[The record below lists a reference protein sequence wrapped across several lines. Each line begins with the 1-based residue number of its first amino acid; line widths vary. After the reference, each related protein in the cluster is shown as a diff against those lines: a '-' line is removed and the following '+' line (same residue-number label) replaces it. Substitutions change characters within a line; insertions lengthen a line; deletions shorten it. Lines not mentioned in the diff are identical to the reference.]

1 MKKLSKNKW
10 KIPLYKVNNDV
21 REIEAISKV
30 IKRGMDWAIGSEIE
44 QFEQNLAKYIGTK
57 YCIAFNSGTSAG
69 HAALLSYNLGK
80 NDEIIVPSF
89 SFIATANWPLM
100 VNSIPKFVDIENT
113 TYGMDPKKI
122 EKLITK
128 KTKAIIPVH
137 YAGLH
142 CKIHEIKKIAKKHN
156 LLLIEDAAESIG
168 AHINK
173 KKVGTFGDLGIF
185 SFAGNKI
192 LTSGEGG
199 AVVTNSKKQYEKLKL
214 IRSHGRKT
222 TGNYFSN
229 VNSPMYL
236 ELGFNWR
243 MSSIT
248 AALAL
253 SQLNK
258 IEKLIQSRRKHVN
271 QYSKNLKKID
281 GIKLNSEPKNF
292 IHVYQLFNI
301 QLPTKKIRDNLM
313 NFLAKKGIMSK
324 VFFEPIH
331 LTHHFKKYGLKQK
344 DLLVTKKV
352 SNTILSLPMYPDL
365 TKTEINKITDS
376 INQFMVKNYSN
387 N

>member
-57 YCIAFNSGTSAG
+57 YCVAFNSGTSAG

-113 TYGMDPKKI
+113 TFGMDPNKI
-122 EKLITK
+122 EESITK
-128 KTKAIIPVH
+128 NTKAIIPVH
-137 YAGLH
+137 YAGLP
-142 CKIHEIKKIAKKHN
+142 CKINEIKKIAKKHN

-173 KKVGTFGDLGIF
+173 KKVGTFGDMGIF

-199 AVVTNSKKQYEKLKL
+199 AIVTNSKKQYEKLKL

-222 TGNYFSN
+222 NVNYFSSVESPSY
-229 VNSPMYL
+229 VN
-236 ELGFNWR
+236 LGYNWR

-248 AALAL
+248 AALIS
-253 SQLNK
+253 SQLSK
-258 IEKLIQSRRKHVN
+258 IDKLITKRRKHAKYYV
-271 QYSKNLKKID
+271 KHLEKFEKLKFHQ
-281 GIKLNSEPKNF
+281 EPKNYK
-292 IHVYQLFNI
+292 HVYQLFPI
-301 QLPTKKIRDNLM
+301 KLSSKYLRDNLM
-313 NFLAKKGIMSK
+313 EFLSERGIMTK
-324 VFFEPIH
+324 IFFEPIH
-331 LTHHFKKYGLKQK
+331 KTTHFKKQKIRNLNLKTTEKISEQ
-344 DLLVTKKV
+344 
-352 SNTILSLPMYPDL
+352 ILSLPMYPDL
-365 TKTEINKITDS
+365 KKEELNEVISSVSEFLELND
-376 INQFMVKNYSN
+376 
-387 N
+387 

>member
-10 KIPLYKVNNDV
+10 KIPLYKVNNDSD
-21 REIEAISKV
+21 EIDAISKV
-30 IKRGMDWAIGSEIE
+30 IKKGMDWAIGPEIE
-44 QFEQNLAKYIGTK
+44 QFEKKLAEYIGTK
-57 YCIAFNSGTSAG
+57 FCVVFNSGTSAG

-100 VNSIPKFVDIENT
+100 VNATPKFVDIEDMT
-113 TYGMDPKKI
+113 LGIDPTKI
-122 EKLITK
+122 EKSITK
-128 KTKAIIPVH
+128 KTRAIIPVH
-137 YAGLH
+137 YAGLP
-142 CKIHEIKKIAKKHN
+142 CKIHEIKKIAQKHN

-168 AHINK
+168 ADINK
-173 KKVGTFGDLGIF
+173 KKVGTFGNLGIF

-229 VNSPMYL
+229 VNAPTYL

-243 MSSIT
+243 MSTIT

-258 IEKLIQSRRKHVN
+258 IEKLIQSRRKNAYYYHE
-271 QYSKNLKKID
+271 NLKKLKE
-281 GIKLNSEPKNF
+281 IKFHSEPENF
-292 IHVYQLFNI
+292 KHVYQLFNI
-301 QLPTKKIRDNLM
+301 QLPSKKIRDNLM
-313 NFLAKKGIMSK
+313 KFLAKKGIMSK

-331 LTHHFKKYGLKQK
+331 LTSHFRKYGLKQTNLSTTEK
-344 DLLVTKKV
+344 I
-352 SNTILSLPMYPDL
+352 SGTILSLPMYPDL
-365 TKTEINKITDS
+365 RKNEVKQITDS
-376 INQFMVKNYSN
+376 IIQFIEKV
-387 N
+387 

>member
-10 KIPLYKVNNDV
+10 KIPLYKVNND
-21 REIEAISKV
+21 RQEMEAISKV
-30 IKRGMDWAIGSEIE
+30 IKRGMDWAIGPEIE
-44 QFEQNLAKYIGTK
+44 QFEKKLAEYIGTK
-57 YCIAFNSGTSAG
+57 FCVVFNSGTSAG

-100 VNSIPKFVDIENT
+100 VNAIPKFVDIEKVT
-113 TYGMDPKKI
+113 LGMDPKKI
-122 EKLITK
+122 EKAITK

-137 YAGLH
+137 YAGLP
-142 CKIHEIKKIAKKHN
+142 CKIAEIKKIAKKHN

-229 VNSPMYL
+229 VNAPAYM

-243 MSSIT
+243 MSTIT

-258 IEKLIQSRRKHVN
+258 IEKLIQSRRKHAV
-271 QYSKNLKKID
+271 QYQKNLQKLSE
-281 GIKLNSEPKNF
+281 IKFHSEPKNYK
-292 IHVYQLFNI
+292 HVYQLFNI
-301 QLPTKKIRDNLM
+301 QLPSKTVRDNLM
-313 NFLAKKGIMSK
+313 KFLAKKGIMSK

-331 LTHHFKKYGLKQK
+331 LTNHFKKYGFKQTN
-344 DLLVTKKV
+344 LSVTQKI
-352 SNTILSLPMYPDL
+352 SGTILSLPMYPDL
-365 TKTEINKITDS
+365 SRNEINQITDS
-376 INQFMVKNYSN
+376 ITQFMENK
-387 N
+387 